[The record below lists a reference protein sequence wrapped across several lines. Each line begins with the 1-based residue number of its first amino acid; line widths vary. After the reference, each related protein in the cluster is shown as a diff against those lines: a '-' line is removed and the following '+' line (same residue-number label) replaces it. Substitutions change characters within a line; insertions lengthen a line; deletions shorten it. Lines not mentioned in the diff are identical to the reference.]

1 MAFCIRDY
9 HKKRRARA
17 RIVRCHHDSGNNKAA
32 SLLRLLSFKV
42 SNRHGLAKYADM
54 QGGTLVSPPSH
65 LTDSSRKWTNI
76 SLRPRETFFFLTYCE
91 GIIILR
97 WATGKKLTNRL
108 PKLSLIIA
116 VLWKCIRVLDT
127 RVIHPGEKACEWI
140 YVLKDTVSD
149 SDPWTTVSASQK

>member
-1 MAFCIRDY
+1 MVRPWKAGHCIKNTKLVRFRIIRMAFCSRDS
-9 HKKRRARA
+9 HETRRARA

-76 SLRPRETFFFLTYCE
+76 AREYDSCAHRRCWTAAASCPYYSCRRRAKAVGLV
-91 GIIILR
+91 
-97 WATGKKLTNRL
+97 L
-108 PKLSLIIA
+108 PS
-116 VLWKCIRVLDT
+116 V
-127 RVIHPGEKACEWI
+127 
-140 YVLKDTVSD
+140 Y
-149 SDPWTTVSASQK
+149 